1 MRGKRFFGT
10 GHVLPHIDRR
20 TGEVDRTRPM
30 AYGDYVAFLRS
41 ALIAIGLSETE
52 AALFAGQS
60 ARAGAAS
67 EAAAGGLHQEDI
79 LPLAGVTAAEW
90 LSWYNRRYLGERLRV
105 SRALGL

>member
-1 MRGKRFFGT
+1 MTRGSTSARSEPRNIETWKR
-10 GHVLPHIDRR
+10 VSLASR
-20 TGEVDRTRPM
+20 
-30 AYGDYVAFLRS
+30 
-41 ALIAIGLSETE
+41 IGLGLE

-79 LPLAGVTAAEW
+79 QHLAGVTTAEW